1 MLVPVMTRLDDLRF
15 DLFLDYTE
23 SLKTLRSGWVRIV
36 EVDDLGGSCANK
48 LTMCMLRQ

>member
-23 SLKTLRSGWVRIV
+23 SLKALRSGCVRIV
-36 EVDDLGGSCANK
+36 EVDDLGSSCDNK